1 MLPSVRYVCGSSV
14 VPVCML
20 MWGYWVSL
28 LMATSFQ
35 WAVSGL
41 VAMLMV
47 FSKKKFD
54 VDEKRM
60 WPAPLSKFRKPDV
73 NFKTEFIHGVF
84 DC

>member
-1 MLPSVRYVCGSSV
+1 MLPSVRYVCV
-14 VPVCML
+14 VPFCML

-28 LMATSFQ
+28 LMATSFP

-60 WPAPLSKFRKPDV
+60 RPAPLSKFRKPDA

-84 DC
+84 NC